1 MSTPRVHYI
10 GLDTPVSPGVRGLIS
25 KEICAQSAAVQKRS
39 ALFCHPSLI
48 PVQSYLADLWYLQH
62 IGTPEV
68 PGGVVNFSSP
78 PTTLLRHKEQPAPS
92 HPPPSLLRWLRHPS
106 AVRRPSFLAFSRIV
120 LQHTFNLPSRSTT
133 SLLDHR
139 LSLLDHRL
147 SLLDHSAPSLP
158 GWYFPHEE
166 ALPLFLLG
174 GGLCG
179 GIQKVSASG
188 RAPACSGE
196 FRCSGRFPAGF
207 VFSIAYSRHA

>member
-10 GLDTPVSPGVRGLIS
+10 GLDTPVSPGARGLIS

-39 ALFCHPSLI
+39 AIFCHPSLI

-106 AVRRPSFLAFSRIV
+106 AVRRPSHR
-120 LQHTFNLPSRSTT
+120 TPRTLPPNGLSSPVNGLPTDSPQGQVRPQ
-133 SLLDHR
+133 R
-139 LSLLDHRL
+139 GQRYLSLA
-147 SLLDHSAPSLP
+147 AP
-158 GWYFPHEE
+158 GD
-166 ALPLFLLG
+166 
-174 GGLCG
+174 
-179 GIQKVSASG
+179 ASG
-188 RAPACSGE
+188 VAP
-196 FRCSGRFPAGF
+196 
-207 VFSIAYSRHA
+207 

>member
-10 GLDTPVSPGVRGLIS
+10 GLDTPVSPGARGLIS

-106 AVRRPSFLAFSRIV
+106 AVRRPSFWHSFSASEFRPPIIIQ
-120 LQHTFNLPSRSTT
+120 LNKT
-133 SLLDHR
+133 
-139 LSLLDHRL
+139 
-147 SLLDHSAPSLP
+147 A
-158 GWYFPHEE
+158 G
-166 ALPLFLLG
+166 
-174 GGLCG
+174 CG
-179 GIQKVSASG
+179 GPL
-188 RAPACSGE
+188 PA
-196 FRCSGRFPAGF
+196 RRFPGARGGA
-207 VFSIAYSRHA
+207 AYFLGSYG

>member
-10 GLDTPVSPGVRGLIS
+10 GLDTPVSPGARGLIS

-92 HPPPSLLRWLRHPS
+92 HPPPSLLRWLRHPRGGC
-106 AVRRPSFLAFSRIV
+106 AIQAKFAGLHAGILYLIQAMGDRPWKWAEGAGPRRPLAK
-120 LQHTFNLPSRSTT
+120 N
-133 SLLDHR
+133 
-139 LSLLDHRL
+139 
-147 SLLDHSAPSLP
+147 
-158 GWYFPHEE
+158 
-166 ALPLFLLG
+166 LFLVLSSPW
-174 GGLCG
+174 LR
-179 GIQKVSASG
+179 SG
-188 RAPACSGE
+188 N
-196 FRCSGRFPAGF
+196 
-207 VFSIAYSRHA
+207 